1 MGGGDL
7 SAKAKAKPS
16 RASRKA
22 RAVLV
27 STPAPIQ
34 TAAQLTPDQAR
45 AVVELTAAIHRG
57 DRVCRLL
64 GYAGTGKSFSVV
76 RLLKNFAEERPVLL
90 TAPTNKAAAVLRAM
104 ADELGGKSKAT
115 TIHKVL
121 GLRPEVDTDRG
132 RCVLRSVKAPDVP
145 DGALIVIDECSMVDS
160 TLLRFILKGAQDANA
175 QILFVGDPAQLPPV
189 FEAESPSFCGDGVTA
204 RLTEIVRQQADHPI
218 LGMTQKIRD
227 AMTGAQV
234 PTFQTHHGHSGSLI
248 HLDAADFE
256 TELLARMRSA
266 DYQQNPDYC
275 RVLCWTNGRSESY
288 NRIVRRSLLG
298 PEADEQSLLP
308 GETVTA
314 CSPILEGGISIG
326 DTLTVINAVP
336 TVHHEIPCIKATI
349 AVRKGKLLDVFVV
362 RPDGRDAYRQEL
374 SRRVKCAKL
383 LQDELNLCRSD
394 STRQYPQGQDKKRRE
409 AWVQFFEFK
418 DSTFADLR
426 PVHSSTVHRSQGSTF
441 NSVFVDLMDI
451 GRSTRKDVLLKLL
464 YVALTRA
471 SGDVFVTGELPE
483 RLYKV
488 AA

>member
-1 MGGGDL
+1 M

-22 RAVLV
+22 RAVPV

-76 RLLKNFAEERPVLL
+76 RLLKNFAEERPVILS
-90 TAPTNKAAAVLRAM
+90 APTNKAAAVLRAM
-104 ADELGGKSKAT
+104 AEELGGKAKAT

-160 TLLRFILKGAQDANA
+160 ALLRFILKGAQDANA

-204 RLTEIVRQQADHPI
+204 RLTEIVRQRADHPI
-218 LGMTQKIRD
+218 LGMTQRIRD
-227 AMTGAQV
+227 AMTGAPV
-234 PTFQTHHGHSGSLI
+234 PTFQTHHGDSGSLI

-256 TELLARMRSA
+256 TELLARMRSPA
-266 DYQQNPDYC
+266 YQQNPDHC
-275 RVLCWTNGRSESY
+275 RVLCWTNGKSEAY

-298 PEADEQSLLP
+298 PQADEQSIFP

-326 DTLTVINAVP
+326 DTITVLKAVP
-336 TVHHEIPCIKATI
+336 DSHHSIPCIRATI
-349 AVRKGKLLDVFVV
+349 PSSRGILDVWVV
-362 RPDGRDAYRQEL
+362 HPNGRDVYRQEL
-374 SRRVKCAKL
+374 SRLAKFAKS
-383 LQDELNLCRSD
+383 LQDEHNAHRSAG
-394 STRQYPQGQDKKRRE
+394 SLQRYPQAQDKKRRE
-409 AWVQFFEFK
+409 AWVQFFDFK

-441 NSVFVDLMDI
+441 NSVFVDLTDI

-471 SGDVFVTGELPE
+471 SGDVFVTGDLPE
-483 RLYKV
+483 RLYMEELRL
-488 AA
+488 

>member
-1 MGGGDL
+1 M
-7 SAKAKAKPS
+7 SAKTNRKTKP
-16 RASRKA
+16 RV
-22 RAVLV
+22 VLV
-27 STPAPIQ
+27 PAPISS
-34 TAAQLTPDQAR
+34 TPQLTPDQAR
-45 AVVELTAAIHRG
+45 AVAELTAAILRG

-76 RLLKNFAEERPVLL
+76 RLLKNFADQRPVLL

-104 ADELGGKSKAT
+104 AEELGGKSKAT

-132 RCVLRSVKAPDVP
+132 RCVLRSVKTPDIP
-145 DGALIVIDECSMVDS
+145 DGALIVIDECSMIDS
-160 TLLRFILKGAQDANA
+160 ALLRFILKGAQDANA
-175 QILFVGDPAQLPPV
+175 QILFVGDPAQLPPI
-189 FEAESPSFCGDGVTA
+189 FEAESLSFCGTGVTA
-204 RLTEIVRQQADHPI
+204 RLTQIVRQKVDHPI

-227 AMTGAQV
+227 AMAGAPV
-234 PTFQTHHGHSGSLI
+234 PTFQTHHCDSGSLI

-256 TELLARMRSA
+256 TELLARMRSP
-266 DYQQNPDYC
+266 DYQQNPDHC

-298 PEADEQSLLP
+298 TEADEQSLLP

-383 LQDELNLCRSD
+383 LQEEHNLCCND
-394 STRQYPQGQDKKRRE
+394 STRQYPQAQDKKRRE

-441 NSVFVDLMDI
+441 NSVFVDLTDI

-483 RLYKV
+483 RLYKE